1 MSDLRFKVLAQFKL
15 VFAPAAH
22 KANDVL
28 VHGSSFI
35 GVVLLSFMNET
46 MVCLHKGQDTEP
58 GMPRMDVELLVVEH
72 K

>member
-1 MSDLRFKVLAQFKL
+1 

>member
-1 MSDLRFKVLAQFKL
+1 
-15 VFAPAAH
+15 
-22 KANDVL
+22 
-28 VHGSSFI
+28 
-35 GVVLLSFMNET
+35 MNET